1 MLKKKNHRD
10 QSVYFFFLKKNIFN
24 TQQSDETKQ
33 LFKNRTFSP
42 SKIYAYFQRRKTRM
56 SNVIC
61 TYVVF
66 RNIKEIREILEH
78 EIAKIL
84 NLVC

>member
-1 MLKKKNHRD
+1 
-10 QSVYFFFLKKNIFN
+10 
-24 TQQSDETKQ
+24 
-33 LFKNRTFSP
+33 
-42 SKIYAYFQRRKTRM
+42 M

>member
-10 QSVYFFFLKKNIFN
+10 QSSFFFFKEKYFQHS
-24 TQQSDETKQ
+24 TKSDETKQ